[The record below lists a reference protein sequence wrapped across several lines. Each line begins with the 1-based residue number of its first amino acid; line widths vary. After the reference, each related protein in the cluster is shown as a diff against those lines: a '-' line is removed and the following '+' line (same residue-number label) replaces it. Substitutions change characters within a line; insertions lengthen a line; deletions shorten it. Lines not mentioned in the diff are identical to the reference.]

1 MFVDIRSRLQ
11 EAQFTDLLSY
21 SVFPDEDKLSS
32 TVHEYQSNRNLE
44 IYGYIVEQEVIA
56 AIGIEHSESIVYI
69 RHLSVHPDY
78 RGLGYGRG
86 LLMELIDWKKPEHLI
101 ADTDEE
107 AVEFYRSVG
116 FSISSLGELFPGAEQ
131 FRCVYNI
138 NED

>member
-11 EAQFTDLLSY
+11 EAQFLDLLSY
-21 SVFPDEDKLSS
+21 SIFPDEDKLIT
-32 TVHEYQSNRNLE
+32 TVNEYQSNRNFE
-44 IYGYIVEQEVIA
+44 IYGYMEEQEVIA
-56 AIGIEHSESIVYI
+56 AIGIENMESSVYI

-86 LLMELIDWKKPEHLI
+86 LLMELIEWKKPEQLI

-107 AVEFYRSVG
+107 AVDFYRSVG